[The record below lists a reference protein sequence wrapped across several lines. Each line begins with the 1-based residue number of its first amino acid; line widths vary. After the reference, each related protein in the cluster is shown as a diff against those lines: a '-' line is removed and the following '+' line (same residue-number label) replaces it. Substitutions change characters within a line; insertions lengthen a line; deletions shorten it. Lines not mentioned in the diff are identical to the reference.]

1 MDQNSDGNAAERGA
15 SQFFGQHHASKYIH
29 FGTPVLL
36 RVPNAEKSQFAHA
49 PQDLAWDESLI
60 FPGLGVRFDLSLD
73 KTPDLRA
80 QNFVFG
86 AEIGQRA
93 AIVCVVEHRNKL
105 PTSAV
110 R

>member
-1 MDQNSDGNAAERGA
+1 
-15 SQFFGQHHASKYIH
+15 
-29 FGTPVLL
+29 
-36 RVPNAEKSQFAHA
+36 
-49 PQDLAWDESLI
+49 LI

-93 AIVCVVEHRNKL
+93 AIVIFIKHRNKL
-105 PTSAV
+105 PTSPA